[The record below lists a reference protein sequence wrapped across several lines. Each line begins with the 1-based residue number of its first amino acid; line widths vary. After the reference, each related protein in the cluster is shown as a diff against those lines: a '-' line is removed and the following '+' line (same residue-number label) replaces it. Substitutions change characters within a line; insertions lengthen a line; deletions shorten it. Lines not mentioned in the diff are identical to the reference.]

1 MKKILV
7 PTDFSEYALNAA
19 KLAASL
25 AKKFDARIYFL
36 HVVNMPVYET
46 GIIPGQSRQDI
57 AEGLFILKK
66 VKMDFQEL
74 LSQDF
79 LKDVNV
85 ATAVQYDGVYESV
98 VSQAK
103 EHDID
108 LIVMGTHGSSG
119 YVNDFF
125 IGSNTDKIV
134 RLSETP
140 VLTTRDEVI
149 NPEFNEIVFASD
161 FGDGVASS
169 FRRVAE
175 MADILKAKVDLVRII
190 TRDDFY
196 FSGPML
202 DSMDTFAKENG
213 LANYECH
220 VYAAET
226 VQIGI
231 NEFSKRVNADMVTTV
246 THGRRGLARLFNG
259 SVTSDIMKSSPLPV
273 LTIRAGIK

>member
-19 KLAASL
+19 KLAASI
-25 AKKFDARIYFL
+25 AKEFDARIYFL
-36 HVVNMPVYET
+36 HVVSMPVYET
-46 GIIPGQSRQDI
+46 GILPGQSRQDI

-66 VKMDFQEL
+66 VKMDFQNLIE
-74 LSQDF
+74 QDF
-79 LKDVNV
+79 LKGVNV
-85 ATAVQYDGVYESV
+85 VTAVQYDGVYESI

-103 EHDID
+103 EHEID

-134 RLSETP
+134 
-140 VLTTRDEVI
+140 
-149 NPEFNEIVFASD
+149 FASD
-161 FGDGVASS
+161 FGDGVATS

-175 MADILKAKVDLVRII
+175 MAEKLNSKVELVRVI

-196 FSGPML
+196 YSGPML
-202 DSMDTFAKENG
+202 DAMEKFADENG
-213 LANYECH
+213 LSNYDCH
-220 VYAAET
+220 VYAAES

-231 NEFSKRVNADMVTTV
+231 NEFAQRTNADMVTTV

-273 LTIRAGIK
+273 MTIRAHNK